1 MPVRWCQYRPQFDLV
16 VSLRQCE
23 KHFASAI
30 ADATMPSVVL
40 ALVVFQA
47 VEAAAAAAVSLLYTT
62 MSSRLPQSN
71 IFVIGRTR
79 ALRVVVNLG
88 SWFEFVLHCT
98 VLQCVHVFL
107 YMSMHVGLIY
117 TVFRKKHPLTFSII
131 IPAFLGRFLYFLY

>member
-1 MPVRWCQYRPQFDLV
+1 
-16 VSLRQCE
+16 
-23 KHFASAI
+23 
-30 ADATMPSVVL
+30 MPSVVL